1 MNAHTVLLVDDDTIV
16 HHRLTSIAATLEMGL
31 VTVGDAEQAL
41 ATLAEHP
48 EVDLVMLD
56 INLESSVSGP
66 ELAKKILAAQEIPV
80 VFLTAFDGRQTMEQL
95 TSITHFGVV
104 LKISNDFV
112 IMESIRKAYRLY
124 QAHQDRME
132 QEHRYRALDESMRE
146 DHARLEHLN
155 RQLFSIREVHNVLVR
170 STDPVECIQSA
181 CGVLVRS
188 NAYRSAWII
197 LDPWELDDQQRA
209 GSAGT
214 IASGRELLSVL
225 DGEAPGCVQTPEF
238 RENGFFA
245 YNDSLTECPECPL
258 QRIQGDLAG
267 MTTVLEYNGQRLGV
281 FSVALER
288 FHHGDG
294 DTAQVFR
301 ELGADISLAIST
313 MYQRALAARTER
325 ETVQQQRRV
334 NSFFQHSPMGIVTLD
349 REGRFL
355 SSNPFFQTWIGYS
368 EEELTQTTFLD
379 VLAQVPRSVRR
390 FFAKATQIPVS
401 PQRATLVFHREHGKN
416 VVGEGVI
423 VQILDEDG
431 MEPMIMVVVADV
443 TRRKVAELRLEKTNA
458 DLRRS
463 EARYRSLFEDAA
475 NMVFVTT
482 RDGTI
487 VEVNEAGADMLG
499 VDTPQELTGRTVNEF
514 YLDIQDRQ
522 YFLEEMDANGYVKN
536 MEIILRARS
545 GDTIFGSETA
555 TIVRGS
561 VSETGE
567 PLYQGVIH
575 DITHRIRSEQESLQR
590 SLELSETNEA
600 LRKTQEE
607 LVRKEK
613 LASIG
618 QLSAGVAHEI
628 NNPLGFVRSN
638 LSALRRYIGKYL
650 PFLEAYRDGREAS
663 PAEVTAKLESVWTT
677 NRIEGTLDDL
687 LDLFSETE
695 EGIQRIIAIVTNL
708 KDFSRAGSDEEMD
721 DYDINKGIESSLV
734 IARNEYKYVA
744 EVTIDAGTVPPLP
757 CNANEINQVLL
768 TLVVNAAQAIKGA
781 GRSDGLITISTWA
794 DDDAVYCR
802 VADDGPG
809 VPEDVRHRIFEPF
822 FTTKKA
828 GEGTGLGL
836 SIAYDIIVNRHQG
849 TMTLDSA
856 TTNGAAFTLGIPRR
870 PHSGT

>member
-197 LDPWELDDQQRA
+197 LDPWELD
-209 GSAGT
+209 
-214 IASGRELLSVL
+214 
-225 DGEAPGCVQTPEF
+225 GEAPGCVQTPEF

-379 VLAQVPRSVRR
+379 VLAQVPRS
-390 FFAKATQIPVS
+390 FKSWT
-401 PQRATLVFHREHGKN
+401 
-416 VVGEGVI
+416 
-423 VQILDEDG
+423 
-431 MEPMIMVVVADV
+431 
-443 TRRKVAELRLEKTNA
+443 KT
-458 DLRRS
+458 
-463 EARYRSLFEDAA
+463 
-475 NMVFVTT
+475 
-482 RDGTI
+482 G
-487 VEVNEAGADMLG
+487 
-499 VDTPQELTGRTVNEF
+499 
-514 YLDIQDRQ
+514 
-522 YFLEEMDANGYVKN
+522 
-536 MEIILRARS
+536 
-545 GDTIFGSETA
+545 
-555 TIVRGS
+555 
-561 VSETGE
+561 
-567 PLYQGVIH
+567 
-575 DITHRIRSEQESLQR
+575 
-590 SLELSETNEA
+590 
-600 LRKTQEE
+600 
-607 LVRKEK
+607 
-613 LASIG
+613 
-618 QLSAGVAHEI
+618 
-628 NNPLGFVRSN
+628 
-638 LSALRRYIGKYL
+638 
-650 PFLEAYRDGREAS
+650 
-663 PAEVTAKLESVWTT
+663 W
-677 NRIEGTLDDL
+677 NR
-687 LDLFSETE
+687 
-695 EGIQRIIAIVTNL
+695 
-708 KDFSRAGSDEEMD
+708 
-721 DYDINKGIESSLV
+721 
-734 IARNEYKYVA
+734 
-744 EVTIDAGTVPPLP
+744 
-757 CNANEINQVLL
+757 
-768 TLVVNAAQAIKGA
+768 
-781 GRSDGLITISTWA
+781 
-794 DDDAVYCR
+794 
-802 VADDGPG
+802 
-809 VPEDVRHRIFEPF
+809 
-822 FTTKKA
+822 
-828 GEGTGLGL
+828 
-836 SIAYDIIVNRHQG
+836 
-849 TMTLDSA
+849 
-856 TTNGAAFTLGIPRR
+856 
-870 PHSGT
+870 